1 MDFEQMGARLGLE
14 KEEFMELVDIFVTSA
29 EEDIQK
35 LNEALCI
42 DDSKA
47 VAEAAHSLKGS
58 SGNLGFSAIA
68 DLASKIEQ
76 GARKNELTDLDSFSG
91 IISGE
96 IEKIK
101 DVIS

>member
-1 MDFEQMGARLGLE
+1 MDFEEMGARLGLE
-14 KEEFMELVDIFVTSA
+14 KEEFMELVDIFVSSA

-35 LNEALCI
+35 LNNALSVS
-42 DDSKA
+42 DSKA

-68 DLASKIEQ
+68 DLASRIEQ
-76 GARKNELTDLDSFSG
+76 NARKSDLTDLDSYSVN
-91 IISGE
+91 ISCE

-101 DVIS
+101 VVIS

>member
-1 MDFEQMGARLGLE
+1 MDFEEMGARLGLE
-14 KEEFMELVDIFVTSA
+14 KEEFMELVDIFVSSA

-35 LNEALCI
+35 LNNALSVS
-42 DDSKA
+42 DPKA

-68 DLASKIEQ
+68 DLASRIEQ
-76 GARKNELTDLDSFSG
+76 NARKSDLTDIDSYSVN
-91 IISGE
+91 ISGE

-101 DVIS
+101 IVIS